1 MASYD
6 LKAILGEKLKRLTDK
21 TLKAL
26 VDCMCTVG
34 ASLCSLDKRVS
45 ALESVELPEGGYKPM
60 QEPVAS
66 PSASGTAIQ
75 FIESISQDATG
86 RMTATK
92 KTVQDGTTSQKGVVQ
107 LAGSI
112 GATVASENNK
122 AATEKAVRD
131 AINALDVGSVGGNG
145 KFISAISEADGKISA
160 TPKTMDSTP
169 TAGHTDTTVTSDGI
183 KTALDNIST
192 DVAESLS
199 GKADK
204 SEMSVTPGTGED
216 ADKTTIQLK
225 SGTSATVLT
234 SHQDVS
240 QKTAKKVLFARCC
253 AGITTSNVGSN
264 TKRIALSSVCDYGDG
279 SLYSI
284 YFENGNSVNPIQD
297 ELWFWIYPGSDT
309 SGDNPDLK
317 IRAYGSEVSRIEAGK
332 TYLFERR
339 NATSGLHLVGEVNS
353 TIDFTA
359 RNNGVYYD
367 FVKNNGVSGVV
378 DAYPYQPPSNITD
391 TFLGEEVAYVNTTTK
406 GLIQPFA
413 VSKSGSTYG
422 YALTWANYPDTKW
435 DFIDVTI
442 RIAGWYKSSSSR
454 DESLTIEPLKG
465 TAGGYAA
472 ANLPEL
478 SASLKIIS
486 DNTKRNFGFTINRR
500 YSYKE
505 FLNRVGEQ
513 TSALSYG
520 ITFAT
525 QESSSAEQHRVY
537 ISDIWTRA
545 VYYGQRS

>member
-1 MASYD
+1 MPITPEEYNSD
-6 LKAILGEKLKRLTDK
+6 AIKGEKLERLANLLAQKLVDNGMVSAGSLVELERRLSSVEQHLTD
-21 TLKAL
+21 TNIGDRVA
-26 VDCMCTVG
+26 D
-34 ASLCSLDKRVS
+34 SLDAQSLK
-45 ALESVELPEGGYKPM
+45 
-60 QEPVAS
+60 
-66 PSASGTAIQ
+66 
-75 FIESISQDATG
+75 
-86 RMTATK
+86 
-92 KTVQDGTTSQKGVVQ
+92 
-107 LAGSI
+107 
-112 GATVASENNK
+112 
-122 AATEKAVRD
+122 
-131 AINALDVGSVGGNG
+131 VGGN
-145 KFISAISEADGKISA
+145 
-160 TPKTMDSTP
+160 
-169 TAGHTDTTVTSDGI
+169 
-183 KTALDNIST
+183 
-192 DVAESLS
+192 DVDDSLS

-240 QKTAKKVLFARCC
+240 QKTAKNVTFARCC
-253 AGITTSNVGSN
+253 AGITTSTVASA
-264 TKRIALSSVCDYGDG
+264 TKRIALSQACDYGSG
-279 SLYSI
+279 SLYAI

-309 SGDNPDLK
+309 SGNNPDLK
-317 IRAYGSEVSRIEAGK
+317 IRVYGSEVSRIAAGK
-332 TYLFERR
+332 TYLFVRR
-339 NATSGLHLVGEVNS
+339 DATSGLHLVGEVNS

-367 FVKNNGVSGVV
+367 FVRNNGVSGVV

-391 TFLGEEVAYVNTTTK
+391 TFLGEELTYVNTTTK

-435 DFIDVTI
+435 DFIDITI
-442 RIAGWYKSSSSR
+442 RIAGWYQSSSSR
-454 DESLTIEPLKG
+454 EESLTIEPLKG
-465 TAGGYAA
+465 TAGGYAI

-478 SASLKIIS
+478 SASIKIIS

-520 ITFAT
+520 ITFFT
-525 QESSSAEQHRVY
+525 QESSSSEQHRVY
-537 ISDIWTRA
+537 ISDVWTRA

>member
-1 MASYD
+1 MTTPSYNGS
-6 LKAILGEKLKRLTDK
+6 AIKGEQLLK
-21 TLKAL
+21 TL
-26 VDCMCTVG
+26 T
-34 ASLCSLDKRVS
+34 
-45 ALESVELPEGGYKPM
+45 E
-60 QEPVAS
+60 
-66 PSASGTAIQ
+66 
-75 FIESISQDATG
+75 
-86 RMTATK
+86 
-92 KTVQDGTTSQKGVVQ
+92 
-107 LAGSI
+107 
-112 GATVASENNK
+112 
-122 AATEKAVRD
+122 AAKD
-131 AINALDVGSVGGNG
+131 LN
-145 KFISAISEADGKISA
+145 
-160 TPKTMDSTP
+160 
-169 TAGHTDTTVTSDGI
+169 
-183 KTALDNIST
+183 
-192 DVAESLS
+192 

-225 SGTSATVLT
+225 IGTSATVLT

-240 QKTAKKVLFARCC
+240 QKTAKTVMFARCSS
-253 AGITTSNVGSN
+253 GITTSTVAST
-264 TKRIALSSVCDYGDG
+264 TKRIALSQAGDYGSG
-279 SLYSI
+279 SLYAI
-284 YFENGNSVNPIQD
+284 YFENGNSVNPVQE

-309 SGDNPDLK
+309 SGNNPDLK
-317 IRAYGSEVSRIEAGK
+317 IRVYGSEVSRIAAGK
-332 TYLFERR
+332 TYLFVRR
-339 NATSGLHLVGEVNS
+339 DATSGLHLVGEVNS

-359 RNNGVYYD
+359 RSNGVYYD

-378 DAYPYQPPSNITD
+378 DAYPYQPPSNTTD
-391 TFLGEEVAYVNTTTK
+391 TFLGEELLYANTTTK

-413 VSKSGSTYG
+413 VSKSGSTYE

-442 RIAGWYKSSSSR
+442 RISGWYQSSSSR

-505 FLNRVGEQ
+505 FLNRVGGQ

-525 QESSSAEQHRVY
+525 KESSSAEQHKVY

>member
-1 MASYD
+1 MPITPEDYNND
-6 LKAILGEKLKRLTDK
+6 AIKGEKLERLANLVIQK
-21 TLKAL
+21 L
-26 VDCMCTVG
+26 VDNGMVS
-34 ASLCSLDKRVS
+34 AESLVELERRLSSVEQHLSDTNIGDREADSLDAQSLK
-45 ALESVELPEGGYKPM
+45 
-60 QEPVAS
+60 
-66 PSASGTAIQ
+66 
-75 FIESISQDATG
+75 
-86 RMTATK
+86 
-92 KTVQDGTTSQKGVVQ
+92 
-107 LAGSI
+107 
-112 GATVASENNK
+112 
-122 AATEKAVRD
+122 
-131 AINALDVGSVGGNG
+131 VGGN
-145 KFISAISEADGKISA
+145 
-160 TPKTMDSTP
+160 
-169 TAGHTDTTVTSDGI
+169 
-183 KTALDNIST
+183 

-204 SEMSVTPGTGED
+204 SEMSVTPGTGEN

-240 QKTAKKVLFARCC
+240 QKTAKKVTFARCC
-253 AGITTSNVGSN
+253 SGTTNSTIAST
-264 TKRIALSSVCDYGDG
+264 TKRIALSQACDYGSG

-284 YFENGNSVNPIQD
+284 YFENGNSVNPSQV

-309 SGDNPDLK
+309 SGNDPDLK
-317 IRAYGSEVSRIEAGK
+317 IRVYGPEVSRIEAGK

-339 NATSGLHLVGEVNS
+339 DATSGLHLVGEVNS

-359 RNNGVYYD
+359 RNGGVYYD
-367 FVKNNGVSGVV
+367 FVRNNGVSGVV

-391 TFLGEEVAYVNTTTK
+391 TFLGEELVYVNTTTK

-435 DFIDVTI
+435 DFIDITI
-442 RIAGWYKSSSSR
+442 RIAGWYQSSSSR
-454 DESLTIEPLKG
+454 EESLTIEPLKG
-465 TAGGYAA
+465 TAGGYAI

-478 SASLKIIS
+478 SASIKIIS

-520 ITFAT
+520 ITFFT
-525 QESSSAEQHRVY
+525 QESSSSEQHRVY
-537 ISDIWTRA
+537 ISDVWTRA

>member
-1 MASYD
+1 MPITPEDYNND
-6 LKAILGEKLKRLTDK
+6 AIKGEKLERLTNLVVQKLVDNGMVWAGALAELESRLSSVEQHLAD
-21 TLKAL
+21 TNIGDRTADSLDAQVLKA
-26 VDCMCTVG
+26 
-34 ASLCSLDKRVS
+34 
-45 ALESVELPEGGYKPM
+45 
-60 QEPVAS
+60 
-66 PSASGTAIQ
+66 
-75 FIESISQDATG
+75 
-86 RMTATK
+86 
-92 KTVQDGTTSQKGVVQ
+92 
-107 LAGSI
+107 
-112 GATVASENNK
+112 
-122 AATEKAVRD
+122 
-131 AINALDVGSVGGNG
+131 GGN
-145 KFISAISEADGKISA
+145 
-160 TPKTMDSTP
+160 
-169 TAGHTDTTVTSDGI
+169 
-183 KTALDNIST
+183 
-192 DVAESLS
+192 DVAVSLS

-204 SEMSVTPGTGED
+204 SEMNVTPGTGEN

-234 SHQDVS
+234 AHQDVS
-240 QKTAKKVLFARCC
+240 QETAKKVLFARCC
-253 AGITTSNVGSN
+253 AGITTSNIAST
-264 TKRIALSSVCDYGDG
+264 TKRIALSSACDYGDG

-297 ELWFWIYPGSDT
+297 KLWFWIYTGSDT
-309 SGDNPDLK
+309 SGNNPDLK
-317 IRAYGSEVSRIEAGK
+317 IRVYGSEVGRIEAGK
-332 TYLFERR
+332 TYLFVRHD
-339 NATSGLHLVGEVNS
+339 ATSGLHLVGEVNS

-359 RNNGVYYD
+359 RNGGVYYD

-378 DAYPYQPPSNITD
+378 DAYPYQPPSNTTD
-391 TFLGEEVAYVNTTTK
+391 TFLGEEVAYVNTTTR

-442 RIAGWYKSSSSR
+442 RIAGWYQSSSSR

-465 TAGGYAA
+465 TAGGYAPA
-472 ANLPEL
+472 HLPEL

-525 QESSSAEQHRVY
+525 QESSSSEQHRVY